1 MLKIVVCGASGRM
14 GKRIISLV
22 LSMDGVKLAGACE
35 AKAHQSVGLDAGDI
49 TGNPKSGV
57 VISDSLENAL
67 ENADVLI
74 DFSSK
79 DSVVSN
85 VRAASDKKVP
95 VVVGTT
101 GLTEEDKDKI
111 RICAKTIPVLVS
123 SNMSAGVNLLLQ
135 IAGDIALML
144 GEEYDIEIIESH
156 HKMKKDSPSGTALS
170 FAEAIKKALAAK
182 GRNIKFIYGRQ
193 GIDVKKKKD
202 ELEIHAVRSGDVVG
216 EHTVIYCGSGEKI
229 EIKHTAHTRDTFALG
244 AVRAAIWLKGRPS
257 GFYTMKDVLF
267 GK

>member
-1 MLKIVVCGASGRM
+1 MVKIAVCGASGRM

-35 AKAHQSVGLDAGDI
+35 AKAHQNIGLDAGDI
-49 TGNPKSGV
+49 AGHSKSGV
-57 VISDSLENAL
+57 IISDSLENTL
-67 ENADVLI
+67 KNADVLI

-79 DSVVSN
+79 DSAVSN
-85 VRAASDKKVP
+85 VQAAADRKVP
-95 VVVGTT
+95 VVMGTT
-101 GLTEEDKDKI
+101 GLTEDDRKKI

-123 SNMSAGVNLLLQ
+123 SNMSVGVNLLLQ
-135 IAGDIALML
+135 IVGDIALML

-170 FAEAIKKALAAK
+170 FAEAIKKALDGR
-182 GRNIKFIYGRQ
+182 GRNMKFVCGRE
-193 GIDVKKKKD
+193 GICGEKDKD
-202 ELEIHAVRSGDVVG
+202 EIGIHAVRSGDVIG
-216 EHTVIYCGSGEKI
+216 EHTVIYCGAGEKI
-229 EIKHTAHTRDTFALG
+229 EVKHTAHTRDTLARG
-244 AVRAAIWLKGRPS
+244 AIRAAIWLKGRPS